1 LEWSNLPLYRITH
14 IAEQFFIKSQNDNL
28 HALRT
33 GLIINKKRFRN
44 TCLYHGI
51 FFILLFFNCFMSV
64 LMDRKSIIIETS
76 TDKLLSHL
84 LSNFLSKILFLLLK
98 AFTSLETNEFF
109 NCNFSAV
116 CFGYFCYILCYC
128 LFSVLSFY
136 INLIK

>member
-1 LEWSNLPLYRITH
+1 MVQFVFISYNTHRNFLLNHRTITCTLCAQVSSSTKKDSVIHACITESFLY
-14 IAEQFFIKSQNDNL
+14 
-28 HALRT
+28 
-33 GLIINKKRFRN
+33 
-44 TCLYHGI
+44 YY
-51 FFILLFFNCFMSV
+51 FFNCFMSV

-84 LSNFLSKILFLLLK
+84 FSNFLSKILFLLLK